1 MFVHEDGGSMEEI
14 DLKDLLSYF
23 WSKKVIILVM
33 FLLGLVIGEVYTAAI
48 QKPLYQSYTTILLT
62 KASDY
67 AGNGTKSTGAD

>member
-33 FLLGLVIGEVYTAAI
+33 FLFFH
-48 QKPLYQSYTTILLT
+48 QF
-62 KASDY
+62 
-67 AGNGTKSTGAD
+67 